1 MEEEAP
7 RVTGAGNIRVDDNA
21 LLDELTTVVSR
32 AAGAVLA
39 ARTRSLDPR
48 LKADRSPV
56 TLADHVAE
64 AVILE
69 GLARV
74 LPGLPVISEE
84 AAGVLPAK
92 LSGDFA
98 LVDPLDG
105 TRELVAGRDEFT
117 INLALLS
124 AGRPRLGIIA
134 APAQGLFWR
143 GINGKGA
150 DRLRLAPGAA
160 ATAFQERI
168 AVRTRRPPASGFVAA
183 VSRSHFDSRTESFL
197 ARLPIA
203 ERLTCGSAIKFCQVA
218 EGIADVYPRLST
230 TCEWDVAAGDAIVAA
245 AGGSVT
251 APDGAP
257 LTYGRPS
264 QDFRIP
270 AFIAWGDPSA
280 SAKLAG

>member
-7 RVTGAGNIRVDDNA
+7 RVTGDGNIRADDAA
-21 LLDELTTVVSR
+21 LLDELTTIVSR

-39 ARTRSLDPR
+39 ARARSLDPR

-84 AAGVLPAK
+84 AADALPANI
-92 LSGDFA
+92 SGDFA

-143 GINGKGA
+143 GIKGKGA
-150 DRLRLAPGAA
+150 DRLRLTPGAPA
-160 ATAFQERI
+160 NAFQERM
-168 AVRTRRPPASGFVAA
+168 AVRTRNTPASGFVAA

-203 ERLTCGSAIKFCQVA
+203 ERLVGGSAIKFCQIA
-218 EGIADVYPRLST
+218 EGVADIYPRLST
-230 TCEWDVAAGDAIVAA
+230 TCEWDVAAGEAIVAA

-257 LTYGRPS
+257 LTYAQPS
-264 QDFRIP
+264 QDFRIA
-270 AFIAWGDPSA
+270 AFIAWGDPLA
-280 SAKLAG
+280 SAKLGG